1 MNAALPELNS
11 LIDIFA
17 ERPFQ
22 ANSDDNLI
30 RAAKAAQQ
38 LLPYM
43 QQAGI
48 AETELGI
55 AAFIANLLHLQH
67 YLYLNNQ
74 SVYTIDQVVQ
84 LAFLHFDIDTRQ
96 Q

>member
-11 LIDIFA
+11 LIAIFA
-17 ERPFQ
+17 ELPFQ

-38 LLPYM
+38 LLPFM

-48 AETELGI
+48 AETELAI
-55 AAFIANLLHLQH
+55 AASIANLLHLQH

-74 SVYTIDQVVQ
+74 SAHTIDQVVQ